1 MKTYYL
7 YTVQGETTGPHTSDE
22 IRAMLKAKSLPKET
36 RICRVGDT
44 SWHHLEEIFRPVKPA
59 ASKAPAPAPQ
69 PTPVVPSVQPV
80 PVAPAPAPQPTS
92 VVPPVQPVPVAPS
105 EPSPQVPDGTPQP
118 YGALPPYGA
127 PQPYGAPPP
136 YGAPQPYGAPPPYG
150 APQPYGAPPP
160 YGAPSPYGAPQPY
173 GAPPPYGA
181 PQPYG
186 APYPYAA
193 TPEPEPEPMPNLD
206 WSAISK
212 KYWTFKGRIDGK
224 TFFKSS
230 IIGVAFVLLG
240 WLMFESSDFGCIP
253 YMDYVM
259 LRHGE
264 YGFMSAYR
272 EFAYE
277 PAFIYYVGCLLI
289 ASGNVII
296 YPPLVRRMKDVGL
309 NPAWVIIPILASA
322 MPFAT
327 DYYGKPVGLWIWL
340 GFWAV
345 IIYVFTFI
353 RGKKMPSR
361 YGPVPEPGVTPYL
374 PAKGMPLRMGLIG
387 GAGVVIAAFVV
398 TFGINHG
405 TMRELKTAV
414 EENDAAAVEAS
425 IAAGADPDLLL
436 PHGYSNRGH
445 REYYSMLALAVDCN
459 CSEAVFRALING
471 GAELCSAVERNAEYS
486 YHTHMDMSRFYNVD
500 LPIEEG
506 YKNYMK
512 VLDEKE
518 GGKKKKKKKKKD

>member
-44 SWHHLEEIFRPVKPA
+44 SWHNLEEIFRPVKPA
-59 ASKAPAPAPQ
+59 ASKAPASAPQ
-69 PTPVVPSVQPV
+69 PTP
-80 PVAPAPAPQPTS
+80 

-105 EPSPQVPDGTPQP
+105 APSPQVPDGT
-118 YGALPPYGA
+118 

-150 APQPYGAPPP
+150 V
-160 YGAPSPYGAPQPY
+160 PQPY

-186 APYPYAA
+186 APPTYGAPLPYGTPPPYGVPYPYAV

-230 IIGVAFVLLG
+230 IFGFAFMLLG
-240 WLMFESSDFGCIP
+240 WLMFESSDCGCIP
-253 YMDYVM
+253 YMDYVQL
-259 LRHGE
+259 LRGE
-264 YGFMSAYR
+264 FGFFETPDR

-289 ASGNVII
+289 AFGNII
-296 YPPLVRRMKDVGL
+296 CYPPLVRRMKDVGL

-322 MPFAT
+322 MAFAR
-327 DYYGKPVGLWIWL
+327 DYYGNPIGLRIWL

-353 RGKKMPSR
+353 RGKKKPSR
-361 YGPVPEPGVTPYL
+361 YGPVPEPGVIPYL

-471 GAELCSAVERNAEYS
+471 GAELCSAVEREAEYS

-506 YKNYMK
+506 YKTYMK
-512 VLDEKE
+512 VLAEKE
-518 GGKKKKKKKKKD
+518 GGKKKKKKKKD